1 MPNMAGGGRTVREAK
16 CSHCYCPAPSVKIYR
31 GTVRD
36 DGAALAAK
44 VPAGLTIVIYRSA
57 VLIYVDEERRC
68 ACAALTRSLGQI
80 WIANKAP
87 GAVGDAAPSS
97 PSRSFVLVADGTELI
112 ARSAAHGDWIEWL
125 TLS

>member
-57 VLIYVDEERRC
+57 VLIYVDEERFL
-68 ACAALTRSLGQI
+68 ALKSISGSQVLYVQNSNMQNYAGYQEFAEFVVEETTILKFLRQPLH
-80 WIANKAP
+80 
-87 GAVGDAAPSS
+87 VG
-97 PSRSFVLVADGTELI
+97 
-112 ARSAAHGDWIEWL
+112 
-125 TLS
+125 